1 MLHRYHILELLAPMP
16 MIGYQMKKEVG
27 SALKTVTRPSYG
39 TLYPAL
45 HRLLAEGAIQIA
57 EQPCDAHPAR
67 KAYAITGRGRGELE
81 AWLQEPA
88 GEDHVRREFLL
99 MLFIAGGLPRHK
111 LRALRPN
118 RRAGRRL
125 SGRVAGGA
133 TGRPSSTTAEYR
145 RCVNEYMLE
154 MGQAGLN
161 WLDRLI
167 AQIETVRQ
175 TRGAILSA

>member
-1 MLHRYHILELLAPMP
+1 
-16 MIGYQMKKEVG
+16 
-27 SALKTVTRPSYG
+27 
-39 TLYPAL
+39 
-45 HRLLAEGAIQIA
+45 
-57 EQPCDAHPAR
+57 
-67 KAYAITGRGRGELE
+67 
-81 AWLQEPA
+81 
-88 GEDHVRREFLL
+88 